1 MGGQYHAPAAIFL
14 GRNLVPILQEA
25 EWSSGGP
32 EYHPA
37 FCMSPENLAST
48 GIRNRTVHP
57 LASHYADYATAVV
70 PLFQ

>member
-1 MGGQYHAPAAIFL
+1 MGGQHHAPATI
-14 GRNLVPILQEA
+14 PIVQVGG
-25 EWSSGGP
+25 WSSGGT

-57 LASHYADYATAVV
+57 LASHCAEFVIAAA
-70 PLFQ
+70 PSF